1 MKEIEGKWISFTAWG
16 HENIK
21 ALHKTTLELTRE
33 SHLTPRGD
41 CIIGVRS
48 ELAVGDLPGWFKAQ
62 ARDPEALI
70 VLVLCSARE
79 RICDSI
85 VGSGHPGLSF
95 EDRIRIIVRKSTY
108 IDGKTLMIK
117 ASKSARDLRRD
128 LVQALARGDRLD
140 AYLTV
145 IKEPME
151 GFPGRTS

>member
-1 MKEIEGKWISFTAWG
+1 MREIEGKWIVFTAWG
-16 HENIK
+16 HENVK

-41 CIIGVRS
+41 CIVGVRS
-48 ELAVGDLPGWFKAQ
+48 ELAVGDLPGWFKAR
-62 ARDPEALI
+62 ARDPESII

-79 RICDSI
+79 EVCDSI

-95 EDRIRIIVRKSTY
+95 EDGIRMIVRKSTY
-108 IDGKTLMIK
+108 VDGRTLMVR

-128 LVQALARGDRLD
+128 LVRALARGDRLE

-145 IKEPME
+145 IKKPIE
-151 GFPGRTS
+151 GFSGRTS